1 MLYLI
6 KATLKNILSFTHA
19 KREPLDSKKTVNSFD
34 VSLLKSIPTSDFIY
48 NSELLTLSYLEG
60 LEVEEKN
67 KLLLSLQKENLEVR
81 KDNEQ
86 FRQKNFEMYLQLRK
100 LNAANES

>member
-1 MLYLI
+1 MLYLV
-6 KATLKNILSFTHA
+6 KATLKNIFSFTHT
-19 KREPLDSKKTVNSFD
+19 KRKPLDSKKKIDSFD
-34 VSLLKSIPTSDFIY
+34 VSLLKSIPKSDFIY

-67 KLLLSLQKENLEVR
+67 KLLLNLQKENMEVK